1 MSCNCTNDVTTVA
14 GELLNDLDNDSSLTV
29 SYLSTWLQNN
39 VGLLNN
45 LIGTE
50 IEIDENSEFSP
61 CLTDDQKVLLKGL
74 YICHYWS
81 QQAKANLGASAY
93 TPLEV
98 RDGDRM
104 GRFASKTDNA
114 KIFTTMAKDCN
125 TNLLLMVKSYKQGQ
139 VIPMSMSAHDT
150 NMYLYPRIDD

>member
-61 CLTDDQKVLLKGL
+61 CLTDDQKVILKNL
-74 YICHYWS
+74 YICHYYA
-81 QQAKANLGASAY
+81 QQAKANLGASGWIKV
-93 TPLEV
+93 EE
-98 RDGDRM
+98 GDNRVT
-104 GRFASKTDNA
+104 KTSPTENA
-114 KIFTTMAKDCN
+114 KVFFNLAKECN
-125 TNLLLMVKSYKQGQ
+125 ANILQIVKSYKQGQ
-139 VIPMSMSAHDT
+139 SIPTSMSAHDT
-150 NMYLYPRIDD
+150 NQYLYPRVNDN